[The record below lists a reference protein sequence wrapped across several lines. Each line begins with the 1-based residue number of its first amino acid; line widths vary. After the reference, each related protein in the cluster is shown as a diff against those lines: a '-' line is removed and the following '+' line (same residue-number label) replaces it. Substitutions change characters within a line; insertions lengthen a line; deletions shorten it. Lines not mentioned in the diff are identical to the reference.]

1 MQKEHKCYN
10 LIKCTG
16 STQDGLKILSIC
28 PYCGAKV
35 VAASKIWPVYSAGT
49 NESTEEPDFFVG
61 IFQCAKCKTKYN
73 SKISSQALPPRTVNV
88 KNKVERIM
96 RIHGEL
102 MQTIKSLKEK
112 ITKLQIE
119 KSSLMT
125 EIETLRKTAEARVTT
140 LETEVGQMREEAK
153 SLRELLGNN
162 EPAVLTVPQSP
173 PVSS

>member
-1 MQKEHKCYN
+1 
-10 LIKCTG
+10 
-16 STQDGLKILSIC
+16 
-28 PYCGAKV
+28 
-35 VAASKIWPVYSAGT
+35 
-49 NESTEEPDFFVG
+49 
-61 IFQCAKCKTKYN
+61 
-73 SKISSQALPPRTVNV
+73 
-88 KNKVERIM
+88 M

-112 ITKLQIE
+112 ITKLQTE
-119 KSSLMT
+119 KSSLMS